1 MHYMRGWPSQG
12 FPGIGGPIGMMIFGL
27 IITGVLV
34 YLVIAVSRSNSGKF
48 IGRSNRGGM
57 GDAMRILEE
66 RFAKGEIK
74 KEEFESMR
82 KTLRS

>member
-12 FPGIGGPIGMMIFGL
+12 FQGIGGPIGMLIFGL
-27 IITGVLV
+27 IIRGVLV
-34 YLVIAVSRSNSGKF
+34 YLVIAVSRNNSGKS
-48 IGRSNRGGM
+48 ISGSNRGG
-57 GDAMRILEE
+57 GDASEILEE
-66 RFAKGEIK
+66 RFAKGEIS